1 MAELGHHR
9 IQQLVLLAVLC
20 GVSVE
25 TAAIDPVRSLTGR
38 TLKGHVER
46 RLDRIENSTLKFL
59 HNPVDYTMGL
69 PEKLIADACAA
80 PVRSYEGTLH
90 GQVGQ
95 WYQLPPGLIQAA
107 QEFYSVNLA
116 GVRFA
121 VNIRTSNG
129 AAQTFGKVIY
139 FPRRINFADRG
150 DVQWM
155 LHELEHVVQYA
166 NSKWGSN
173 GKLCEYMVRLTQA
186 AEEYLLYLQSH
197 DGKDITSKQMRFRE
211 HLLPHLGLIQV
222 DKFSDDHWLGYV
234 DRRKKEGASP
244 ATINRER
251 SALLHM
257 FNTMRR
263 RKQIQA
269 VPLLARQRE
278 PAGKLTYL
286 LPEESQRLVDAAK
299 YDASPHALPFVMIG
313 LFTGLRHSPILNL
326 RAGDVD
332 PARRILWIGKDKAG
346 RREQPMP
353 QVLAD
358 YLSELIRDLSPEQ
371 LLFGSS
377 KSSTGRVHQMNTVFA
392 RCVERAGITK
402 HVTPHT
408 LRHTAATNAAHAGLD
423 AATIQAM
430 GGWKTRA
437 MAERYTHAA
446 SMQDAMDA
454 LQRRL
459 TGVRITRKLHTK
471 VRELPAKPYRAYSS
485 MVRAEDS

>member
-1 MAELGHHR
+1 M
-9 IQQLVLLAVLC
+9 
-20 GVSVE
+20 
-25 TAAIDPVRSLTGR
+25 
-38 TLKGHVER
+38 
-46 RLDRIENSTLKFL
+46 
-59 HNPVDYTMGL
+59 
-69 PEKLIADACAA
+69 
-80 PVRSYEGTLH
+80 
-90 GQVGQ
+90 
-95 WYQLPPGLIQAA
+95 
-107 QEFYSVNLA
+107 
-116 GVRFA
+116 
-121 VNIRTSNG
+121 
-129 AAQTFGKVIY
+129 
-139 FPRRINFADRG
+139 
-150 DVQWM
+150 
-155 LHELEHVVQYA
+155 
-166 NSKWGSN
+166 
-173 GKLCEYMVRLTQA
+173 
-186 AEEYLLYLQSH
+186 
-197 DGKDITSKQMRFRE
+197 
-211 HLLPHLGLIQV
+211 QV
-222 DKFSDDHWLGYV
+222 DKITDDHWLAYV

-269 VPLLARQRE
+269 MPLLARQRE
-278 PAGKLTYL
+278 PAGKLIYL
-286 LPEESQRLVDAAK
+286 LPEESQRLLEAARL
-299 YDASPHALPFVMIG
+299 DPSPHALPFVMIG

-332 PARRILWIGKDKAG
+332 VSGRILWIGKDKAG

-353 QVLAD
+353 AVLAD
-358 YLSELIRDLSPEQ
+358 YLGGLTQGLDPGQ

-377 KSSTGRVHQMNTVFA
+377 RSATGRVHQMNTIFA
-392 RCVERAGITK
+392 RCVQRAGITK

-446 SMQDAMDA
+446 SLQDAMDA
-454 LQRRL
+454 LERRL

-471 VRELPAKPYRAYSS
+471 VRELPPNPYRAYSS